1 MKSAVV
7 VLQSIMDKKNYI
19 VPACSV
25 LDLGLEGLVANL
37 NQYVSGETIDSESSD
52 SNGNGGYLSS
62 GFDSSN
68 AWSYEWGE

>member
-7 VLQSIMDKKNYI
+7 ALQSIMDKKNYI

-25 LDLGLEGLVANL
+25 LDLRAEGLANDYL
-37 NQYVSGETIDSESSD
+37 TKQSGTIDSETQ
-52 SNGNGGYLSS
+52 NEYGEGGYLSN
-62 GFDSSN
+62 GFDTSN